1 MTSGDPNRDRDMNEK
16 LPAVYILTNK
26 RRGTLYT
33 GVTSD
38 LPARVWQHKN
48 NAVRGFSKKY
58 QLHRLVYFEMH
69 ENMLSAITR
78 EKQLK
83 WWKRPWKFEL
93 IEKDNPDWRDLYGE
107 IC

>member
-1 MTSGDPNRDRDMNEK
+1 MNEK

-38 LPARVWQHKN
+38 LPSRVWQHKN

-69 ENMLSAITR
+69 ENMLSAITQ
-78 EKQLK
+78 EKRLK
-83 WWKRPWKFEL
+83 RWKRPWKFEL